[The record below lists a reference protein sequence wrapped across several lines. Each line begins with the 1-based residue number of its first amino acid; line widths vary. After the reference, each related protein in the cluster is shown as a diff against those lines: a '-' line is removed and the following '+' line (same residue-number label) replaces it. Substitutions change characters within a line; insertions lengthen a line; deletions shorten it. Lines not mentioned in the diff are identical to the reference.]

1 MNAGK
6 IFYRMTADWTSV
18 VGDGDGDG
26 TTEIGIFLGNH
37 TWHMNINNNGVWEG
51 TSMER
56 IIGFSQPGDILVTG
70 G

>member
-1 MNAGK
+1 
-6 IFYRMTADWTSV
+6 
-18 VGDGDGDG
+18 
-26 TTEIGIFLGNH
+26 
-37 TWHMNINNNGVWEG
+37 MNINNNGVWEG